1 MTTTTQASSLA
12 SPPATLRAADLGLL
26 ALLTLG
32 WGANW
37 PIMKVA
43 LEGFPIWTFRALCVI
58 AGAVGLLGIAL
69 VARQSIA
76 LPRRHWASFTAIAF
90 FNITGWNLGALYG
103 LSQMPSG
110 RAAVLAY
117 TMPLWAI
124 LLGRVVLK
132 ERIDGWRWL
141 GLGLGL
147 AGLGLLV
154 ASDAGSLAAAPVGA
168 VLIVV
173 AALSWAIGT
182 VLLKR
187 FPVRAP
193 ATVITGWQMAIGGL
207 PIVLGAIVLD
217 WGKSP
222 TLAPGPVLA
231 TLYNMLVCFIYCY
244 WAWTRLVV
252 RLPVAVAGLSTLLIP
267 VVGTL
272 TGMAMLGER
281 PGVLDFLGLAL
292 ILGALVCVL
301 IAPQILARRRG

>member
-1 MTTTTQASSLA
+1 MTSTTLA
-12 SPPATLRAADLGLL
+12 PPAPASLRAADLGLL

-69 VARQSIA
+69 AARQSIA
-76 LPRRHWASFTAIAF
+76 LPRRHWPSFAAIAF

-103 LSQMPSG
+103 LAQMPSG

-124 LLGRVVLK
+124 LLGRVVLR

-154 ASDAGSLAAAPVGA
+154 ASDAASLAAAPVGA
-168 VLIVV
+168 ALIVV

-207 PIVLGAIVLD
+207 PIVAGAVLLD
-217 WGKSP
+217 WGNP
-222 TLAPGPVLA
+222 PVLAAGPVLA

-272 TGMAMLGER
+272 SGMAMLGER
-281 PGVLDFLGLAL
+281 PGWLDFLGLAL

-301 IAPQILARRRG
+301 IAPQLLARRRT

>member
-1 MTTTTQASSLA
+1 MTTTTLA

-69 VARQSIA
+69 AARQSIA
-76 LPRRHWASFTAIAF
+76 LPRRHWASFMAISF

-103 LSQMPSG
+103 LAQMPSG
-110 RAAVLAY
+110 RAAILAY

-147 AGLGLLV
+147 AGLALLV
-154 ASDAGSLAAAPVGA
+154 ASDAASLAAAPVGA
-168 VLIVV
+168 ALIIV

-272 TGMAMLGER
+272 TGMVMLGER
-281 PGVLDFLGLAL
+281 PGMLDFLGLAL

-301 IAPQILARRRG
+301 IAPQILGRRRG